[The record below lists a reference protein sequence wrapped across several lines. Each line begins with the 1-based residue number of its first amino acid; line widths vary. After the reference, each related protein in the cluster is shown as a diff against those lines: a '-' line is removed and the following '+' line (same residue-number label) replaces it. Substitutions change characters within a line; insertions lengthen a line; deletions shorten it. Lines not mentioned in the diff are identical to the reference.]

1 MLKTIFGD
9 CINQLHECLAS
20 PLTKHVSEET
30 TNKKYTY
37 NLIDVPQGNVYYE
50 KPKNTD
56 NIQIYR

>member
-1 MLKTIFGD
+1 MVTVLT
-9 CINQLHECLAS
+9 NSMSALQA
-20 PLTKHVSEET
+20 LTKHVSEET

-37 NLIDVPQGNVYYE
+37 NLIDVSQGNVYYE